1 VSGPPSDTQGLTE
14 GEREALQRIAT
25 KIFGASVFA
34 TQVHTIR
41 WLDSAVAGLGG
52 DPSVS
57 SLIALEMHTFSSQQ
71 RPLTYTVLQ
80 QLLRQD
86 LGLWALAALALD
98 DYRLI
103 AVAVPSALNL
113 CCNWKDKG
121 TAVQVCAPGQ
131 HTAHYFWLGTNIHFI
146 ARGDSIHWDA
156 VRKAPSGTYFGQT
169 LQGLLKWRPTRGL
182 QPVPG
187 VTQLN
192 PISQALVGKADW
204 EDAAVSGFVSMLFE
218 ASTDDD
224 ALGYQVEMHARSAAL
239 LAFEGSWLS
248 VLAVA
253 HQKSR
258 NGAADLLNEVLAADE
273 TCINDDE
280 AAKIRNLARRY
291 GIGV

>member
-1 VSGPPSDTQGLTE
+1 
-14 GEREALQRIAT
+14 LQRIAT
-25 KIFGASVFA
+25 KIFGASVFS

-41 WLDSAVAGLGG
+41 WLDSAVAGLDS

-57 SLIALEMHTFSSQQ
+57 SMIALEMHTFRSQQ
-71 RPLTYTVLQ
+71 RLLTYTVLQ

-98 DYRLI
+98 DYRLL
-103 AVAVPSALNL
+103 AVAVPSALDL

-121 TAVQVCAPGQ
+121 AAVQVCTSGQ

-146 ARGDSIHWDA
+146 ARGDGIHWDV

-169 LQGLLKWRPTRGL
+169 LQGSLKWRPTRGL
-182 QPVPG
+182 PPVPG

-192 PISQALVGKADW
+192 RISQALVGKADW

-218 ASTDDD
+218 VSTDDD
-224 ALGYQVEMHARSAAL
+224 ALGYQVEMHARTAAL

-253 HQKSR
+253 HQKPR
-258 NGAADLLNEVLAADE
+258 NGAADLLNEVLAAGE

-280 AAKIRNLARRY
+280 VAKIRNLARRY